1 MADVWEWLPTRYR
14 YLELDRYV
22 VTPNH
27 LRGIIIISNGPKD
40 QSRTAQIPARKPL
53 GRLIGA
59 FKSVA
64 TKKVNPAQRTPNQRS
79 WQRNY
84 YEHVIRS
91 ESELNRVREYILDNP
106 QRWETDSET
115 RKPSAIINSCRESSD
130 PPPRCD
136 RIHVIVTKSRPEFRR
151 SNND

>member
-64 TKKVNPAQRTPNQRS
+64 TKKVNLSATNAQSTAVAAQLLRAC
-79 WQRNY
+79 
-84 YEHVIRS
+84 H
-91 ESELNRVREYILDNP
+91 
-106 QRWETDSET
+106 
-115 RKPSAIINSCRESSD
+115 
-130 PPPRCD
+130 
-136 RIHVIVTKSRPEFRR
+136 TK
-151 SNND
+151 